1 MLNLNNKSKKLLL
14 LQRNELLTKKQ
25 KWQRKKFGRFLF
37 TNFFINFNQAKD
49 IISDAENLFKR
60 EIDTFKDYLPKTV
73 QNIMDIGC
81 GLGII
86 NILLNKFYN
95 DNPSFYLLDKNRIDK
110 KIKYGFSSNYES
122 YSDLRETERIL
133 TENNIRKSRLF
144 LYNVEKDFLIDV
156 KIDLVISLKSMGY
169 HYPFETYLSLFKKNC
184 NKNTT
189 FIFDVSED
197 YLNESLLKKYF
208 ENIKIIHEEKSI
220 HSLKRLFCNNLRLN

>member
-1 MLNLNNKSKKLLL
+1 MLKFNNKSKKLLL

-25 KWQRKKFGRFLF
+25 KWTRKKFGRFLF

-49 IISDAENLFKR
+49 ISIDVENLFKS
-60 EIDTFKDYLPKTV
+60 EMDTFKEFLPKNV
-73 QNIMDIGC
+73 KNIMDIGC

-86 NILLNKFYN
+86 NVLLNKFYN
-95 DNPSFYLLDKNRIDK
+95 DKTSFYLLDKNRIDK

-122 YSDLRETERIL
+122 YNDLNETKQIL
-133 TENNIRKSRLF
+133 LENNISENRLF
-144 LYNVEKDFLIDV
+144 LFDVEKEISIDA

-169 HYPFETYLSLFKKNC
+169 HYPFEIYLNLFKKNC

-197 YLNESLLKKYF
+197 YFDENLFKKYF
-208 ENIKIIHEEKSI
+208 ENIKTIYHEKSI
-220 HSLKRLFCNNLRLN
+220 HSLKRLFCEGLIIN